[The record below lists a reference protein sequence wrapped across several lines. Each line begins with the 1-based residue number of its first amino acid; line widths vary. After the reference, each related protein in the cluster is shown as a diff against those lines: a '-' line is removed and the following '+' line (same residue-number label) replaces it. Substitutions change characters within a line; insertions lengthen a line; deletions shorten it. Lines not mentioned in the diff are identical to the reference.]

1 MERFIASGPIQA
13 KGTWSQG
20 LGPDKALCLKL
31 QSQVCR
37 LPGDYEGLWARK
49 RQENLVIWEWC
60 QLKCEEWRARMGTLI
75 WESISPNM
83 VPVSRVVQ
91 RWFGGVRDTAFLTL
105 DHKGRQ
111 TFLSSLHESIWEGPR
126 EALFGINRLNTASP
140 PGLCFEKKKSK
151 KRSWAQI
158 LYKEDAWG
166 WTT

>member
-1 MERFIASGPIQA
+1 
-13 KGTWSQG
+13 
-20 LGPDKALCLKL
+20 
-31 QSQVCR
+31 
-37 LPGDYEGLWARK
+37 
-49 RQENLVIWEWC
+49 
-60 QLKCEEWRARMGTLI
+60 MGTLI

-140 PGLCFEKKKSK
+140 LGLCFEKKKQK
-151 KRSWAQI
+151 EI
-158 LYKEDAWG
+158 LGSNLVQRRCLRQNHLTYQVKFTVLTNTGNCRTIIPTRKFLWLSMTKVSSNMPQG
-166 WTT
+166 QPPVPSNQLFLLI